1 MEGDDAMAE
10 QVKDPVC
17 GMMVDPETTKLKSE
31 HMGQTYYFCSPRCK
45 SAFDRDPMKY
55 MQQDQ
60 DSGSGR

>member
-1 MEGDDAMAE
+1 MKGDDTMAE

-31 HMGQTYYFCSPRCK
+31 HMGQTFHFCSPRCK
-45 SAFDRDPMKY
+45 AVFDREPMKF

-60 DSGSGR
+60 DSGAGR